1 VVEKMSELWKS
12 RLFSGTLALLTRHL
26 RTIRVVIRTLS
37 LAQVMASPSPLDRC
51 WVVKDSPLYLSI
63 LPALRA
69 AVEEQWQ
76 VTQRSVLSSFG
87 DESLAAIIMERAIER
102 TTRYLADHP
111 DCVQEDVPAILSRF
125 CRLETLRART
135 DRGRLTLVDLS
146 AVPEATLPVTTI
158 SATDAALDAARV
170 LAEAPPK
177 VREAMMM
184 RYGSSESW
192 GDVAART
199 GTTREAIRKKCKRCL
214 VRIRGKL
221 GIHTGEQ

>member
-1 VVEKMSELWKS
+1 MSEVWKS
-12 RLFSGTLALLTRHL
+12 SLFSGTLALLTRHL

-76 VTQRSVLSSFG
+76 VTQRSVLSLFG
-87 DESLAAIIMERAIER
+87 DESLAASIMERAIER
-102 TTRYLADHP
+102 TVRYLADHP
-111 DCVQEDVPAILSRF
+111 DCVHDDLRGLLSRF
-125 CRLETLRART
+125 CRLETLRVRT

-146 AVPEATLPVTTI
+146 AAPEATLPVTTI

-199 GTTREAIRKKCKRCL
+199 GATREAIRKKCKRCL
-214 VRIRGKL
+214 VRIREKL
-221 GIHTGEQ
+221 GIHGGEQ

>member
-1 VVEKMSELWKS
+1 VVEKMSEVWKS

-51 WVVKDSPLYLSI
+51 WVVKDSPLYPSI

-69 AVEEQWQ
+69 AVEVQWQ
-76 VTQRSVLSSFG
+76 VTQRSVLTSFG
-87 DESLAAIIMERAIER
+87 DESLAASIMERAIER
-102 TTRYLADHP
+102 TARYLADHP
-111 DCVQEDVPAILSRF
+111 ECVDEDLPTLLSRF
-125 CRLETLRART
+125 CRLETLRVRT
-135 DRGRLTLVDLS
+135 DRRRLSLVDLS
-146 AVPEATLPVTTI
+146 VVPEAALPFTTI
-158 SATDAALDAARV
+158 SATDAVLDAAGV
-170 LAEAPPK
+170 LADAPPK

-199 GTTREAIRKKCKRCL
+199 GTTAEAIRKKCKRYL
-214 VRIRGKL
+214 IRIRRKL
-221 GIHTGEQ
+221 GIRGGEQ